1 MENKLVGNVKISKKK
16 MQKKWLMV
24 NWNDLGFL
32 TQCENSILLSLNL
45 CLFIIEVKVRIK
57 EGTE

>member
-1 MENKLVGNVKISKKK
+1 MSKYQRKKCKKK
-16 MQKKWLMV
+16 VVSSSVV
-24 NWNDLGFL
+24 NWNDSGFL

>member
-1 MENKLVGNVKISKKK
+1 MGNVKISKKK

>member
-1 MENKLVGNVKISKKK
+1 MGNVKISKKK
-16 MQKKWLMV
+16 MQKKVVSSSVV
-24 NWNDLGFL
+24 NWNDSGFL
-32 TQCENSILLSLNL
+32 TQCENSILLSLSL

>member
-1 MENKLVGNVKISKKK
+1 MSKYQRKK

-32 TQCENSILLSLNL
+32 TQCENAILLSLNL